1 MGLVVS
7 LIVIAV
13 GAILTWAVT
22 DTAEGVDL
30 DVVGVI
36 LMLVGL
42 AGFLLSMYF
51 WSTWAGPAYFR
62 RRAYVEGAPPAGYGY
77 RPRRRTTYVED
88 EGPPGPPGP
97 PPPPP

>member
-1 MGLVVS
+1 MGIVVS
-7 LIVIAV
+7 LIVMAV

-36 LMLVGL
+36 LMSVGL
-42 AGFLLSMYF
+42 VGFLLSMYF
-51 WSTWAGPAYFR
+51 WSTWAGPGYFR
-62 RRAYVEGAPPAGYGY
+62 RRTYVEGAPPGYGY
-77 RPRRRTTYVED
+77 RGRRRTTYVED

-97 PPPPP
+97 PPP